1 MSKPMKEFLNQFKR
15 LNLESKKAFVFETKA
30 DFKLAGS
37 SGKKVMKILAKSK
50 MKIMYPLIPGI
61 VVNSKGPQV
70 AHILHLMEKPG

>member
-15 LNLESKKAFVFETKA
+15 FNLESKETFVFETKA

-61 VVNSKGPQV
+61 VVNSQGPLV
-70 AHILHLMEKPG
+70 AHTLHLMEKPG